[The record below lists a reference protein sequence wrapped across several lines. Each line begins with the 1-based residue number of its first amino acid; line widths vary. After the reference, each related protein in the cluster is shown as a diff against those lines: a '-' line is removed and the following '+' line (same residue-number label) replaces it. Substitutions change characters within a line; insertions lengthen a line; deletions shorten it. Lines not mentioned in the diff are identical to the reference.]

1 MLKKGK
7 KKGEPRKVVAR
18 HPLKFNL
25 NLGKLIHDTIES
37 HPTLTQIEV
46 AQRLNIGR
54 MGMWHRLTNPT
65 YGTGYN
71 LIEISLLLKKDFI
84 SPMLEVINNAG
95 VYQEVKYD
103 KEVVDELK
111 NQIDHYKGL
120 YERLLRENDL
130 LHDLIDKKKK

>member
-1 MLKKGK
+1 
-7 KKGEPRKVVAR
+7 
-18 HPLKFNL
+18 
-25 NLGKLIHDTIES
+25 
-37 HPTLTQIEV
+37 
-46 AQRLNIGR
+46 

-103 KEVVDELK
+103 KEVVDELM